1 MRNGIPY
8 GGNPAIDSE
17 KNEVIIGDGDKWAK
31 GSQFFTNVIVGYPG
45 GVTDSTYEPLPEDYT
60 GTFYLRISSIPEDGI
75 TITSIKLANK
85 DDEDEVEE
93 LINEE
98 NLAALVNQ
106 EEAPLFIECDD
117 IEMVEGPDSE
127 TYTITKDKKTCL
139 LQINPDDPKIIV
151 KKSTGGT
158 SSQKFTFK
166 LKKSKPKKI
175 TVTVEK
181 GSNLYSVIDKNP
193 WIVTDNTLAKG
204 SNDNNSISFDTDK
217 ILFIQKRIGSEL
229 AMDDISDETNSTTPV
244 LMFSGQ
250 VKKYSV
256 EKPQAAL
263 SLSEHATITG
273 SNLGH
278 LLFKDKSNIHFEG
291 QSALFASGRSVT
303 QFTGEAQL
311 LTTGN
316 SNTTFKDNSIT
327 TIGDHAQIYADG
339 NTRFTLHNSAWLDV
353 NQDAEVKFGQK
364 ARVYVDH
371 AGDKNSEL
379 FIHGG
384 RIELTNNGGNQN
396 AHPWANKTTNDTFP
410 LLELHDQFV
419 MTASGSSFLKM
430 TDNSSLVLTQDS
442 EIFMAGKDT
451 LSPYLVGNTQ
461 QIMMGVKRKNNNNF
475 NLYNTLHS
483 NPKLNYQKIT
493 STLQPSHT
501 SIIDTL
507 HTTDWANSNN
517 NNSVS
522 SDHHLVSIIQGSN
535 TEIRIGGGNSSSSPD
550 TDTINNGLTKIYA
563 GADKN
568 AKLIYDLTT
577 AENSISSIRY
587 GASKG
592 AKVHLDIG
600 AGKDNESDNSSSE
613 CIVRLHPAGK
623 LYVNATP
630 PQSSTALIELQPN
643 ENGKIAYL
651 LQGDNIFVQHT
662 GNFHAEFHDSSTII
676 MRGAEQFYEED
687 GQAQSYPNNN
697 KKPWN
702 DGEQWSGWRRPV
714 LSREKSPI
722 IGMYDG
728 SNFIMR
734 GAWDLALDLY
744 TNKTLE
750 FTVEQNDSDF
760 ANEQEEELDYDTV
773 KNKES
778 FKKAERDNNIYVTGA
793 LKSESPPESNGKL
806 KVTKTSLGSDGWKI
820 KIENFTST
828 TKPHD
833 WTPHIPHQLYQPTLE
848 VIENAEIR
856 LGGFIYIKAGTYAK
870 KTENNGEPDLT
881 KEYPFFNEADLDSS
895 VEKSSSTSYKKP
907 SEVKDK
913 VVTAITIGSNI
924 PKDET
929 TIATNGEDEDQVT
942 FTIEDLKKLK
952 EIINNK
958 EVIETL
964 KQSKT

>member
-1 MRNGIPY
+1 
-8 GGNPAIDSE
+8 
-17 KNEVIIGDGDKWAK
+17 
-31 GSQFFTNVIVGYPG
+31 
-45 GVTDSTYEPLPEDYT
+45 
-60 GTFYLRISSIPEDGI
+60 
-75 TITSIKLANK
+75 
-85 DDEDEVEE
+85 
-93 LINEE
+93 
-98 NLAALVNQ
+98 
-106 EEAPLFIECDD
+106 
-117 IEMVEGPDSE
+117 
-127 TYTITKDKKTCL
+127 
-139 LQINPDDPKIIV
+139 
-151 KKSTGGT
+151 
-158 SSQKFTFK
+158 
-166 LKKSKPKKI
+166 
-175 TVTVEK
+175 
-181 GSNLYSVIDKNP
+181 
-193 WIVTDNTLAKG
+193 
-204 SNDNNSISFDTDK
+204 
-217 ILFIQKRIGSEL
+217 
-229 AMDDISDETNSTTPV
+229 
-244 LMFSGQ
+244 
-250 VKKYSV
+250 
-256 EKPQAAL
+256 
-263 SLSEHATITG
+263 
-273 SNLGH
+273 
-278 LLFKDKSNIHFEG
+278 
-291 QSALFASGRSVT
+291 
-303 QFTGEAQL
+303 
-311 LTTGN
+311 
-316 SNTTFKDNSIT
+316 
-327 TIGDHAQIYADG
+327 
-339 NTRFTLHNSAWLDV
+339 
-353 NQDAEVKFGQK
+353 
-364 ARVYVDH
+364 
-371 AGDKNSEL
+371 
-379 FIHGG
+379 
-384 RIELTNNGGNQN
+384 
-396 AHPWANKTTNDTFP
+396 
-410 LLELHDQFV
+410 
-419 MTASGSSFLKM
+419 
-430 TDNSSLVLTQDS
+430 
-442 EIFMAGKDT
+442 
-451 LSPYLVGNTQ
+451 
-461 QIMMGVKRKNNNNF
+461 
-475 NLYNTLHS
+475 
-483 NPKLNYQKIT
+483 
-493 STLQPSHT
+493 
-501 SIIDTL
+501 
-507 HTTDWANSNN
+507 
-517 NNSVS
+517 
-522 SDHHLVSIIQGSN
+522 
-535 TEIRIGGGNSSSSPD
+535 
-550 TDTINNGLTKIYA
+550 
-563 GADKN
+563 
-568 AKLIYDLTT
+568 
-577 AENSISSIRY
+577 
-587 GASKG
+587 
-592 AKVHLDIG
+592 
-600 AGKDNESDNSSSE
+600 
-613 CIVRLHPAGK
+613 
-623 LYVNATP
+623 
-630 PQSSTALIELQPN
+630 
-643 ENGKIAYL
+643 
-651 LQGDNIFVQHT
+651 
-662 GNFHAEFHDSSTII
+662 